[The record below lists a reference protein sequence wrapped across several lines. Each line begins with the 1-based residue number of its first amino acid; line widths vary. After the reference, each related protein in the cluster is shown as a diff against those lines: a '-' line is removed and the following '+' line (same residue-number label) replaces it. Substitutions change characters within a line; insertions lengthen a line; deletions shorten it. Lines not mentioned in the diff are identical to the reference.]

1 VKNIIPLNQAV
12 ICVTCDSISDEKGL
26 RCPACGSLGLMNLA
40 NVLGTMNDEH
50 PDRVGVTPEHFYAL
64 NGRKAS

>member
-1 VKNIIPLNQAV
+1 VSIIPLQQAV

-40 NVLGTMNDEH
+40 NVLGTMDQQPKHSYDLE
-50 PDRVGVTPEHFYAL
+50 
-64 NGRKAS
+64 GRKAS